1 MTELSN
7 YFLKE
12 ITFMKTLFVGDICP
26 TAITGGGY
34 AAGDTKTL
42 FTDTVSLFNESEFTF
57 ANLECAITDS
67 DGAIKKFGPNLKA
80 PVKTAT
86 VLADLKVTVAG
97 LSNNHVFD
105 FGRKGA
111 LDTIDALTAAGVG
124 YTGFG
129 NNYEDSR
136 RNYVFE
142 KDGEK
147 ICVIAVCERE
157 YSYALDDRMGS
168 RPFDEFET
176 IEDIREAK
184 KSADRVIVAYHGGK
198 ELCEYPSPRLMR
210 ACRAMARAGADLILT
225 QHSHC
230 IGAYE
235 NYNGSHILYGQGN
248 FNFVGLYDEE
258 MWKTG
263 LAVKYDTKT
272 NEVEF
277 VPIRVTDNGIRLASG
292 DDKAEI
298 LAGFA
303 KRSETLADGTWRDGW
318 HKFCIDNIQN
328 YTDRVKFAYRDG
340 ATERDNGMF
349 AHYLD
354 CEAHTDVWRE
364 LFPTYNQTNEKD

>member
-1 MTELSN
+1 
-7 YFLKE
+7 
-12 ITFMKTLFVGDICP
+12 MKTLFVGDICP
-26 TAITGGGY
+26 TDITREGY
-34 AAGDTKTL
+34 ATGNTAAL
-42 FTDTVSLFNESEFTF
+42 FSDTVTLFNESEFTF

-67 DGAIKKFGPNLKA
+67 DGAIKKYGPNLKA
-80 PVKTAT
+80 PVKTAK
-86 VLADLKVTVAG
+86 VLADLKITVAG

-111 LDTIDALTAAGVG
+111 LDTIDALTKAGVD

-129 NNYEDSR
+129 NDYEDSR

-147 ICVIAVCERE
+147 ICVIAVCEHE

-176 IEDIREAK
+176 LEDIREAK
-184 KSADRVIVAYHGGK
+184 KTADRVIVAYHGGK

-230 IGAYE
+230 IGTYE

-248 FNFVGLYDEE
+248 FNFVGLYKEE

-263 LAVKYDTKT
+263 LAVKYDTKA
-272 NEVEF
+272 NAVEF
-277 VPIRVTDNGIRLASG
+277 VPICVTDDGIRLAN
-292 DDKAEI
+292 DDEKADI
-298 LAGFA
+298 MAKFA
-303 KRSETLADGTWRDGW
+303 DRSATIENGKWRDGW
-318 HKFCIDNIQN
+318 HKFCVDNIVN
-328 YTDRVKFAYRDG
+328 YTDRVKYAHRDE

>member
-1 MTELSN
+1 
-7 YFLKE
+7 
-12 ITFMKTLFVGDICP
+12 MKTLFVGDICP
-26 TAITGGGY
+26 TDITREGY
-34 AAGDTKTL
+34 TAGDTKTL
-42 FTDTVSLFNESEFTF
+42 FSDTVTLFNESEFTF

-80 PVKTAT
+80 PVNTAK

-97 LSNNHVFD
+97 ISNNHVFD
-105 FGRKGA
+105 FGKKGA
-111 LDTIDALTAAGVG
+111 LDTIDALTSAGVG

-136 RNYVFE
+136 RNFVFE

-176 IEDIREAK
+176 IDDIREAK
-184 KSADRVIVAYHGGK
+184 KTADRVIVAYHGGK

-210 ACRAMARAGADLILT
+210 VCRAMARAGADLILT

-230 IGAYE
+230 IGTYE

-248 FNFVGLYDEE
+248 FNFVGLYKEE

-263 LAVKYDTKT
+263 LAVKYDTKA
-272 NEVEF
+272 NAVEF
-277 VPIRVTDNGIRLASG
+277 VPICVTECGIRLAN
-292 DDKAEI
+292 DTEKADI
-298 LAGFA
+298 MAKFA
-303 KRSETLADGTWRDGW
+303 DRSATIANGKWRDGW
-318 HKFCIDNIQN
+318 HKFCVDNYEN
-328 YTDRVKFAYRDG
+328 YHDRVKFAHCDG
-340 ATERDNGMF
+340 ATERDNQFF

-354 CEAHTDVWRE
+354 CEAHCDVWRE